1 MKVLYFASLREALG
15 RASEEIGLPQG
26 VTTIGALR
34 VHLAARGEAD
44 IDEALSHNKGYQE
57 YREAVGK

>member
-1 MKVLYFASLREALG
+1 MSKIIIPANYTPALNLYDDMYSW
-15 RASEEIGLPQG
+15 
-26 VTTIGALR
+26 
-34 VHLAARGEAD
+34 LAARGEAD

>member
-1 MKVLYFASLREALG
+1 MYSW
-15 RASEEIGLPQG
+15 
-26 VTTIGALR
+26 
-34 VHLAARGEAD
+34 LAARGEAD